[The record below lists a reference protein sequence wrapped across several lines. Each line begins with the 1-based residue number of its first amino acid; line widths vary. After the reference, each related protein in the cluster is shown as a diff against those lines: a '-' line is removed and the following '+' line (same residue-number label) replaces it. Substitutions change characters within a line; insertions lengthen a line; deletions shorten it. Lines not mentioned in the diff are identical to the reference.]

1 LRPLTDVYF
10 EREMEVVLNKRGNLN
25 MIYAFSAIAA
35 FILLI
40 ACFNFINLST
50 AKALRRAKE
59 VGIRK
64 VSGATKN
71 QLITQFLTESF
82 FMVLVSA
89 LLALILVELTLPSFN
104 NIIKD
109 TLSLHYSLPAVG
121 YLVAGMVLITI
132 LAGIYPSFYL
142 TRFQPVHVLKGDVTK
157 GKGGGLFR
165 KILLVVQFTIS
176 IALIASTIIVHRQLG
191 YINRY
196 DTGFNKDHI
205 VMFKMNKDQKKNL
218 ESFRNELVRKP
229 GIRQVSFAN
238 QPQGEVR
245 WTNSLTINGEE
256 IGYKFAPVDPYHID
270 LMGLNLIQG
279 RDFRADS
286 ETDKQYTFILNEKA
300 VEAFG
305 LEEPVVGQT
314 VKRQGHDVKIIGVVE
329 DYHFNSLHE
338 TIEPLV
344 LGWQPHWLSMAYVKI
359 DGRNVKESLQ
369 ELEEVWMDF
378 SPSFPVKYSFL
389 DEQFERLYRTEQ
401 RMASIFIYFSALA
414 IFIAALG
421 LFGLAA
427 FTAGQKRKEIGI
439 RKVLGAPVERIIGK
453 LIKDFTVWAVAAN
466 IIAWPVAW
474 YFMEQWL
481 SNFAY
486 AYNID
491 GTAFLAAAL
500 ITLFIAVA
508 TVFYQAWQSA
518 QANPADSLRYD

>member
-1 LRPLTDVYF
+1 
-10 EREMEVVLNKRGNLN
+10 MEPP
-25 MIYAFSAIAA
+25 
-35 FILLI
+35 
-40 ACFNFINLST
+40 
-50 AKALRRAKE
+50 
-59 VGIRK
+59 
-64 VSGATKN
+64 
-71 QLITQFLTESF
+71 
-82 FMVLVSA
+82 
-89 LLALILVELTLPSFN
+89 LPSFN
-104 NIIKD
+104 SIIKD
-109 TLSLHYSLPAVG
+109 TLSLHYSLPVVG

-142 TRFQPVHVLKGDVTK
+142 TRFQPVQVLKGDVTK
-157 GKGGGLFR
+157 GKGGGVFR

-344 LGWQPHWLSMAYVKI
+344 LGWQPQWLSMAYVKI
-359 DGRNVKESLQ
+359 DGQNVKESLQ
-369 ELEEVWMDF
+369 DLEEVWMDF

-389 DEQFERLYRTEQ
+389 DEQFEQLYRTEQ

-453 LIKDFTVWAVAAN
+453 LIKDFTVWAVVAN

-486 AYNID
+486 AYDID

-500 ITLFIAVA
+500 ITLFISVA
-508 TVFYQAWQSA
+508 TVFYQAWRSA
-518 QANPADSLRYD
+518 QMNPVEALRYE